1 MSSGQGIV
9 NAKLEF
15 EVDRQ
20 HQHEVSLPVGTPP
33 RAGTGNNTA

>member
-20 HQHEVSLPVGTPP
+20 HQHEVSLPVGTPH
-33 RAGTGNNTA
+33 RAETGNNTA